1 MARDNTFSQSVLPR
15 VLVMWVLLPVALLS
29 TRVLCQTS
37 GLDYLWGLNSAVAD
51 GDENLPRRVYQ
62 ILMAPATAG
71 TNRESDNTL
80 VPRYGSSMAWSPTT
94 SGSPRLAVAAEGAI
108 TTLGTSG
115 TRSLYGAVYIYDSN
129 SFTFTL
135 LQTLL
140 PPFTEIG
147 GEPGLVQTSRY
158 GKCVAMS
165 QNSAVSPVR
174 GGTNLFVGQSFV
186 VPLERSDESIYFYS
200 ASTETQGL
208 TRTRYELMQTLRL
221 ENQQTSQF
229 GSTIAVSPDDTTVV
243 VGAPGKFSFV

>member
-1 MARDNTFSQSVLPR
+1 M
-15 VLVMWVLLPVALLS
+15 ALLS
-29 TRVLCQTS
+29 TRVLCQTNPS
-37 GLDYLWGLNSAVAD
+37 GLDYLWGLNSAVGD

-80 VPRYGSSMAWSPTT
+80 VPRYGSSIAWSPTT
-94 SGSPRLAVAAEGAI
+94 SGSPRLAVAAEGDI

-115 TRSLYGAVYIYDSN
+115 SPTRSLYGAVYIYDSD

-158 GKCVAMS
+158 AKCVAMS
-165 QNSAVSPVR
+165 QNSAASPVR
-174 GGTNLFVGQSFV
+174 GGTSLFVGQSFV
-186 VPLERSDESIYFYS
+186 EPLERSDESIYFYS
-200 ASTETQGL
+200 ASTQTQGL
-208 TRTRYELMQTLRL
+208 TRTRYQLMQTLRL

-229 GSTIAVSPDDTTVV
+229 GSTIAVSPDDTTLV
-243 VGAPGKFSFV
+243 VGAPGKFLFL